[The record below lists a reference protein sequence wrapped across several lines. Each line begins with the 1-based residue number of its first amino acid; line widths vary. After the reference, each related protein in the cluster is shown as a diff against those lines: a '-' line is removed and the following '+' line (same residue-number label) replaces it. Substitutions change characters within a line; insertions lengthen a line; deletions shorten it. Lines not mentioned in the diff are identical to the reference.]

1 MELEN
6 FICEKCE
13 TKLVMKILSL
23 FFLISLHPALSAA
36 FSSAAPSPS
45 TSPNTTDFVRTSCDT
60 TRYPGRCYNNLV
72 GYSDTVHQDPSLLA
86 RAAIFV
92 SFFKTRSIALY
103 VGNLSHESGVGD
115 DPRASGAVHDCFTLL
130 SDAVDHL
137 RGSLRQIVV
146 LNGSNEEMKYGM
158 SNVQTKMSA
167 ALTNEDTCTDGFEE
181 MGDDPPVKADVCSR
195 MVEVKEVTSNAL
207 ALVNNFVKKMW
218 PTTV

>member
-1 MELEN
+1 M
-6 FICEKCE
+6 
-13 TKLVMKILSL
+13 
-23 FFLISLHPALSAA
+23 
-36 FSSAAPSPS
+36 
-45 TSPNTTDFVRTSCDT
+45 
-60 TRYPGRCYNNLV
+60 
-72 GYSDTVHQDPSLLA
+72 HQDPSLLA

-103 VGNLSHESGVGD
+103 VGYLSHESREGTREGD
-115 DPRASGAVHDCFTLL
+115 DPCASMPVHDCFTLL

-137 RGSLRQIVV
+137 LSSLRQMVD
-146 LNGSNEEMKYGM
+146 LNGSSEKMKYGL

-181 MGDDPPVKADVCSR
+181 MGDDPPVKADVCHR

-218 PTTV
+218 PFTV